1 MTAEQKELVE
11 KKRDRRGRVKR
22 IKNFIVT
29 FITAWIII
37 SMVSIIALTAKVISL
52 QHQIDEL
59 SGQKS
64 SGGGNTASAAQS
76 ADFTDGDTD
85 SLALMNYGSS
95 AEENLAEAG
104 DTLKVYLTFDDG
116 PSGNSDKILD
126 ILDDYNVKAT
136 FFVVGKD
143 DEESKRIY
151 NRIVDEGHTLAMHS
165 YTHKYSYIYSS
176 LDNFK
181 SDFEKLQNLLYDV
194 TGVDCDLYRFPGGS
208 SNQVSNTDMSEY
220 IKYLNDEN
228 IRYLDWNVASG
239 DATSA
244 PVTADD
250 LVENVMSDVVKYKT
264 SVVLMHDA
272 DSKDATVEALPTLI
286 EKLQAEGALILPVS
300 DDTEMIQHVTLAE

>member
-22 IKNFIVT
+22 IKNFIVS
-29 FITAWIII
+29 FITTWILV
-37 SMVSIIALTAKVISL
+37 SMIAIVALTAKVISL
-52 QHQIDEL
+52 QHQIDEIKG
-59 SGQKS
+59 SGLAKDAQVS
-64 SGGGNTASAAQS
+64 EASGS

-85 SLALMNYGSS
+85 AMALMNYGPS
-95 AEENLAEAG
+95 AEENLAEVG

-136 FFVVGKD
+136 FFVVGKED
-143 DEESKRIY
+143 DESKRIY
-151 NRIVDEGHTLAMHS
+151 KRIVDEGHTLAMHS

-181 SDFEKLQNLLYDV
+181 SDMDKLQNLLYDV

-208 SNQVSNTDMSEY
+208 SNRVSNTDMSEY
-220 IKYLNDEN
+220 INYLNKKN

-244 PVTADD
+244 PITADD

-272 DSKDATVEALPTLI
+272 DSKDATVEALPTII

-300 DDTEMIQHVTLAE
+300 DDTEMIQHITVQ